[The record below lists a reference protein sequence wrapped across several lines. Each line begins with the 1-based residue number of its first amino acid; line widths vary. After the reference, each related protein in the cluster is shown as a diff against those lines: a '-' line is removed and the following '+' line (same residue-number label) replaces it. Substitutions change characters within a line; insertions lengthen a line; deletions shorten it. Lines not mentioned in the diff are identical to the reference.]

1 MRTRESHRRT
11 FCKQLVALGA
21 GLGATLR
28 ATAQSSAPRTP
39 PAFQTRGGGS
49 PDIPLEVLFLGTGSP
64 GLDLN
69 ERRGGACEIIFAHG
83 EPLLFDLGHLG
94 LANLAQ
100 AGMHPAAIRRLF
112 FTHTYHYDHFADFD
126 GFVMTRT
133 LQRGLT
139 PLDVYGPADTADR
152 INLVL
157 RQVYAEDIRAQ
168 NLVRQ
173 DTVKVHH
180 VDNGM
185 AVQTPKWTVTSVH
198 VKHGPNA
205 LGYRIDVGDKSI
217 TISGDI
223 AEAQPGPGRRIA
235 GFPCESIEKL
245 ASGTDLFIMDACPM
259 HSSPEEIGAAAAR
272 AKPKKV
278 ILTHVRDTA
287 SAKACREIVQKAL
300 GGEVVIAENL
310 MRIQV

>member
-1 MRTRESHRRT
+1 MKTHKSDRRK
-11 FCKQLVALGA
+11 FCKQIVALGV
-21 GLGATLR
+21 GLGAAHA
-28 ATAQSSAPRTP
+28 ATGQNPQTQ
-39 PAFQTRGGGS
+39 PAVKTRGGGS

-100 AGMHPAAIRRLF
+100 AGVHPADIQRLF
-112 FTHTYHYDHFADFD
+112 FTHTYHYDHFSDFD

-133 LQRGLT
+133 LQRGSA
-139 PLDVYGPADTADR
+139 PLQVYGPADTADR

-173 DTVKVHH
+173 DTVTVHH
-180 VDNGM
+180 VDSGV
-185 AVQTPKWTVTSVH
+185 AVQTPKWTVTTVH

-205 LGYRIDVGDKSI
+205 LGYRIDAGDKSI

-223 AEAQPGPGRRIA
+223 AEAQAGPGRRIA

-272 AKPKKV
+272 AKPGKV
-278 ILTHVRDTA
+278 VLTHVRDTA
-287 SAKACREIVQKAL
+287 SARACRKVVQEAFS
-300 GGEVVIAENL
+300 GEVVIAENL
-310 MRIQV
+310 MRIRV

>member
-1 MRTRESHRRT
+1 MKTHESGRRK
-11 FCKQLVALGA
+11 FCKQIVALGV
-21 GLGATLR
+21 GLGAAHA
-28 ATAQSSAPRTP
+28 ATGQNPQTQ
-39 PAFQTRGGGS
+39 PAVKTRGGGS

-100 AGMHPAAIRRLF
+100 AGIHPADIQHLF
-112 FTHTYHYDHFADFD
+112 FTHTYHYDHFSDFD

-133 LQRGLT
+133 LQRGSA
-139 PLDVYGPADTADR
+139 PLQVYGPADTADR

-157 RQVYAEDIRAQ
+157 RQVYSEDIRAQ

-180 VDNGM
+180 VDNGV
-185 AVQTPKWTVTSVH
+185 AVQTPKWTVTTVH

-205 LGYRIDVGDKSI
+205 LGYRIDAGDKSI

-223 AEAQPGPGRRIA
+223 AEAQPSLGRRIA

-287 SAKACREIVQKAL
+287 SARACREIVQQAFS
-300 GGEVVIAENL
+300 GEVVVAENL

>member
-1 MRTRESHRRT
+1 MKTHDADRRN
-11 FCKQLVALGA
+11 FCKQVVTLGV
-21 GLGATLR
+21 GLGAALT
-28 ATAQSSAPRTP
+28 ATAQSPAPKTQSAVT
-39 PAFQTRGGGS
+39 TRGGGD
-49 PDIPLEVLFLGTGSP
+49 PDVPLEVLFRGTGSP

-100 AGMHPAAIRRLF
+100 AGFHPADIQRLF
-112 FTHTYHYDHFADFD
+112 FTHTYHYDHFADFE
-126 GFVMTRT
+126 GFAMTRN
-133 LQRGLT
+133 LQRGPA
-139 PLDVYGPADTADR
+139 PLHVYGPADTADR

-168 NLVRQ
+168 NLVRF
-173 DTVKVHH
+173 DTVKIHH
-180 VDNGM
+180 VDNGV
-185 AVQTPKWTVTSVH
+185 AFQTPKLTVTTVH

-205 LGYRIDVGDKSI
+205 LGYRIDAGGKSV

-223 AEAQPGPGRRIA
+223 AEPQSGPGRRIA

-259 HSSPEEIGAAAAR
+259 HSSPEEIAAAAAR

-278 ILTHVRDTA
+278 VLTHVRDTV
-287 SAKACREIVQKAL
+287 SAKACREVVQKMF

-310 MRIQV
+310 MRIRV